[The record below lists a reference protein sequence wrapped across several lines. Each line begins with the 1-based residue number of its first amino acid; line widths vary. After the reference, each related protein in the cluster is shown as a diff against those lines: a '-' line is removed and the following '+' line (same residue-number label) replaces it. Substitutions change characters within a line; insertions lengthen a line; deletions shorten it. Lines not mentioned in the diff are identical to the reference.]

1 MERVFCLLPVRI
13 DRSPGSSMATAPT
26 WRASGSASR
35 ARSRPPP
42 PPMGGDHHLNPL
54 YVPFLQEEGRQQA
67 RRACRRPPRP
77 RQPPSPPQGE
87 VDVNAFSPSPPSRS
101 AHSTLSSI
109 NPPRIARI
117 FQIFSERRCVAVRL
131 ACAGPGKCPHPV
143 KRHSGSPPATAILAS
158 PQLPSK
164 TDILA
169 NSSNS
174 HKSLN
179 AGDTSGRHSAAPS
192 PVQASP

>member
-143 KRHSGSPPATAILAS
+143 KRQRFGITPRHRHPRVAAAA
-158 PQLPSK
+158 QQ
-164 TDILA
+164 D
-169 NSSNS
+169 
-174 HKSLN
+174 
-179 AGDTSGRHSAAPS
+179 RHSRQLFQQPQE
-192 PVQASP
+192 PQRG